1 MMKTAMSLLGKKSE
15 NNPATVPALMAR
27 EAAIAEDEGGQ
38 NETRDENEVFLTP
51 EHLITCFVVLIA

>member
-38 NETRDENEVFLTP
+38 NETRDEIRCFLLLST
-51 EHLITCFVVLIA
+51 